1 MLSCSVQMLFYLYA
15 YMLVC
20 VVPEG
25 PAKTPTGCF
34 QALWTGSQE
43 GESVSTAD
51 SPVGR
56 ETTGQAALRAPRR
69 CIPTNLLRTG
79 VTELIQAQV
88 AIQALLQ
95 QINCL
100 PHPLASSAIL
110 NAQMCKR
117 MKLQGKKNYVLGC

>member
-43 GESVSTAD
+43 SESVSTAD

-56 ETTGQAALRAPRR
+56 EATGQAALGVAAEGTTKMHSNKSAP
-69 CIPTNLLRTG
+69 
-79 VTELIQAQV
+79 
-88 AIQALLQ
+88 
-95 QINCL
+95 
-100 PHPLASSAIL
+100 HWS
-110 NAQMCKR
+110 
-117 MKLQGKKNYVLGC
+117 Y